1 MFLPETANIANLNL
15 TETPLNQGGVDESF
29 TAPGQGL
36 TGRITGYDF

>member
-1 MFLPETANIANLNL
+1 MCLLETANIANLIL
-15 TETPLNQGGVDESF
+15 AEMPLNQDMVDESF